1 MKLFLTAE
9 AQSLL
14 RLSYEG
20 RGTRRDGP
28 GNSRAKR
35 QFITAGGRSKN
46 GRGQVRG
53 GQSGALQRSEL
64 LGWKFWRPQG
74 PPHMVL
80 KFYGLNEA
88 AKGLAALPKVKI
100 DGSQIGPLGTTA
112 PTKPKVRAENSH
124 FWPLE
129 TFPRP
134 SSSPR
139 PARMNFRLRG
149 GIHQK
154 WPTEFNFSTVDEAA

>member
-53 GQSGALQRSEL
+53 GQSGALQSSEL
-64 LGWKFWRPQG
+64 QGWKFWRPQG

-88 AKGLAALPKVKI
+88 AKGLAALPK
-100 DGSQIGPLGTTA
+100 LGVE
-112 PTKPKVRAENSH
+112 KSDAEN
-124 FWPLE
+124 
-129 TFPRP
+129 R
-134 SSSPR
+134 
-139 PARMNFRLRG
+139 RG
-149 GIHQK
+149 FDILILGIGRDGY
-154 WPTEFNFSTVDEAA
+154 P